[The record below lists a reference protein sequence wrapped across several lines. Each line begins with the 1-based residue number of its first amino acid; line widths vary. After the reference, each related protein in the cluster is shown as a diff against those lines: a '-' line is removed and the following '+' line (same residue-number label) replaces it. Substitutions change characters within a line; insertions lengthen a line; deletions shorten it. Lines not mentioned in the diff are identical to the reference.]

1 MKNQF
6 LKIALSMILVAG
18 GAKSQAGDYDGR
30 YTNNGYIFQNVAA
43 IPGNLTQTNGAL
55 AGRITVIN
63 SDQRWTADT
72 IYILNNL
79 TFVEPPANLV
89 IEPGT
94 IIRGEVKTSGGSST
108 LDPADPGSL
117 IICRGAKIVAQGTAE
132 SPIYFTSWG
141 DPFVP
146 GGINT
151 IPLGLNGVNKSSSD
165 RTTEAAN
172 YTNANSISGAFE
184 AHKVDAK
191 WGGLT
196 ILGRAPVGFGGP
208 TEASGNLQV
217 AIYTT
222 NTNSQTY
229 TRNPTFTFSNS
240 TNSSIPGTDIPGGSG
255 STMGFRLE
263 PLFNPVGF
271 SGLTN
276 TTNGTFEKFPGT
288 SLKATVANSS
298 RVATRATLDNIPVY
312 VTNTAS
318 TSNVTANYTTIGQTL
333 TNGDSVV
340 VNWGAATFSNRGLTY
355 NVPWMSGTAPFTAA
369 YGYNNAEIALELT
382 SSSVFTNSGT
392 VPTALTNVASV
403 VPTAQLVLSNTYL
416 YGVIVKVPGFLGTLT
431 TNNLPSLTITGGNSA
446 VQAVAS
452 TSIAGAV
459 ADPSALPLKG
469 GIGANF
475 IEGFQAIDGAAYGLG
490 SAPTVDADGRPW
502 TTLSGGIYGGTA
514 TDDNSGCIRF
524 CRFSFGG
531 FVLSPNNEIN
541 GITYGGAGSK
551 TVTEFVEIFN
561 NADDD
566 FEMFGGNNNLKYVAG
581 IFGGDDGFD
590 TDQSYRG
597 KGQFMLQLQNNQNG
611 TAATATTGRPSGN
624 VGDNLT
630 ENDGNEDPNSIVN
643 DTYPGTEFTYF
654 NYTGIGLGY
663 AVGNGAS
670 TSDRSGPNFKD
681 NSGGKILNSVF
692 VEAPKGAVQIQA
704 GARFYD
710 AAPRTSRATVA
721 GEPTGVLAYN
731 TWSRCGGSSASSQ
744 TNTAVGGSLFPLT
757 SGRTSSGGSTINAAS
772 EVGKLTNGLGNIFTS
787 NAVVDSTGSNGR
799 LAGVN
804 PILASGVSER
814 SNGTDPRSS
823 VAVNTNAAT
832 GLQNGVSADRGDFF
846 ARTTFRGAFLDFNW
860 LKGWSLADDLGVF
873 AANNVQVP
881 DVTLTRNSSGVL
893 SLSFPAAAGI
903 KYNVELSS
911 DNKEFQPYE
920 VMTQASQGTITRAL
934 NRTNDVTFVRVTPL

>member
-30 YTNNGYIFQNVAA
+30 YTNNGYIFQNVSA

-63 SDQRWTADT
+63 TDQRWTADT

-94 IIRGEVKTSGGSST
+94 IIRGEVRTSGGSST

-165 RTTEAAN
+165 ITTEAAN

-196 ILGRAPVGFGGP
+196 LLGRAPVGFGGGS
-208 TEASGNLQV
+208 TNGGNLQI
-217 AIYTT
+217 AISQY
-222 NTNSQTY
+222 NTNSPQAY
-229 TRNPTFTFSNS
+229 TRNPTFTFTSISNVGTNALSS
-240 TNSSIPGTDIPGGSG
+240 TAWAGSS
-255 STMGFRLE
+255 GFNLE
-263 PLFNPVGF
+263 PLFNPVGVA
-271 SGLTN
+271 GLTN
-276 TTNGTFEKFPGT
+276 TSSGTFTKFPGNF
-288 SLKATVANSS
+288 LKATVADGS
-298 RVATRATLDNIPVY
+298 RTATRTTLYNIPVY
-312 VTNTAS
+312 VTNIAS
-318 TSNVTANYTTIGQTL
+318 TSNVTGNYTNIGQTL
-333 TNGDSVV
+333 TNNDTVV
-340 VNWGAATFSNRGLTY
+340 VSWGEATFSNRGLQY
-355 NVPWMSGTAPFTAA
+355 NVPTKSGAVPFLPA
-369 YGYNNAEIALELT
+369 YGYSGAEIALELT
-382 SSSVFTNSGT
+382 NSSVFSSATT
-392 VPTALTNVASV
+392 PTSLTNVATTN
-403 VPTAQLVLSNTYL
+403 PTAQLVLSNTYL
-416 YGVIVKVPGFLGTLT
+416 YGVIVKAPKPSTWNGTDVPTI
-431 TNNLPSLTITGGNSA
+431 TITGSASNNATATASISGSA
-446 VQAVAS
+446 VS
-452 TSIAGAV
+452 
-459 ADPSALPLKG
+459 DPRAIPLKG

-475 IEGFQAIDGAAYGLG
+475 IEGFQAIDGEAYGLG

-514 TDDNSGCIRF
+514 TDDNSGCVRF
-524 CRFSFGG
+524 CRISFGG

-611 TAATATTGRPSGN
+611 SAATATTGRPSGN

-643 DTYPGTEFTYF
+643 DVYPGTEFTYF

-663 AVGNGAS
+663 VVGNGAS

-731 TWSRCGGSSASSQ
+731 TWSKCGGSSASSQ
-744 TNTAVGGSLFPLT
+744 TNTAVGGSLFPQT

-772 EVGKLTNGLGNIFTS
+772 EVGKLTNGLGNIFTDA
-787 NAVVDSTGSNGR
+787 AVVNSTGSNGR

-804 PILASGVSER
+804 PILASGVPER

-823 VAVNTNAAT
+823 VAVDTNAAT

-903 KYNVELSS
+903 KYNIELSS

>member
-1 MKNQF
+1 MKNQIT
-6 LKIALSMILVAG
+6 KIALSMLFIAG
-18 GAKSQAGDYDGR
+18 GVNLQAQDYNGR
-30 YTNNGYIFQNVAA
+30 YTNNGYIFQNVNA
-43 IPGNLTQTNGAL
+43 IPGNISRTNGAL

-79 TFVEPPANLV
+79 TFVEPPATLI

-108 LDPADPGSL
+108 LDPADPGAL
-117 IICRGAKIVAQGTAE
+117 IIARGAKIVAQGTAE

-146 GGINT
+146 GGTNT
-151 IPLGLNGVNKSSSD
+151 IPLGHNGTNSPAATI
-165 RTTEAAN
+165 RTESEKYTTAN
-172 YTNANSISGAFE
+172 TTSGAYE
-184 AHKVDAK
+184 AHKMDQQ
-191 WGGLT
+191 WGGL
-196 ILGRAPVGFGGP
+196 ILLGRAPAGFGGP
-208 TEASGNLQV
+208 TGASGNIQV
-217 AIYTT
+217 AILTT
-222 NTNSQTY
+222 NTNSQAY

-240 TNSSIPGTDIPGGSG
+240 TNSNIPGTDAPSG
-255 STMGFRLE
+255 TQGFRLE
-263 PLFNPVGF
+263 ALFNPVGF

-276 TTNGTFEKFPGT
+276 GISGTFTKFPGT
-288 SLKATVANSS
+288 SLKATVANAS
-298 RVATRATLDNIPVY
+298 RVATRATLANIPVY

-318 TSNVTANYTTIGQTL
+318 ASNVTANYTNIGLTL
-333 TNGDSVV
+333 TNGDTVV
-340 VNWGAATFSNRGLTY
+340 VNWGAHTFNNRGLTY
-355 NVPWMSGTAPFTAA
+355 NVPWMSGTAPFTSGF
-369 YGYNNAEIALELT
+369 GYNNAEIALELT
-382 SSSVFTNSGT
+382 SGTAFSGSVN
-392 VPTALTNVASV
+392 PTSLTNVASV

-416 YGVIVKVPGFLGTLT
+416 YGVIVKVPNFLGTLT
-431 TNNLPSLTITGGNSA
+431 TSNLPALTISGGNSA
-446 VQAVAS
+446 VQALAV

-475 IEGFQAIDGAAYGLG
+475 IEGFQAIDGGAYDLG
-490 SAPTVDADGRPW
+490 TSPSVDADRNPW
-502 TTLSGGIYGGTA
+502 TTFSGGIYGGTA
-514 TDDNSGCIRF
+514 TDDNSGSIRF

-531 FVLSPNNEIN
+531 FILSPNNEIN
-541 GITYGGAGSK
+541 GVTYGGAGSR
-551 TVTEFVEIFN
+551 TLTEFVEVFN

-566 FEMFGGNNNLKYVAG
+566 YEMFGGNNNLKYVAG

-590 TDQSYRG
+590 VDQSYRG
-597 KGQFMLQLQNNQNG
+597 KGQFMLQMQNNQNG
-611 TAATATTGRPSGN
+611 SITSKITGRLSGN

-630 ENDGNEDPNSIVN
+630 ENDGNEDPNAIVN

-663 AVGNGAS
+663 TVGNGAS

-692 VEAPKGAVQIQA
+692 VEAPRGAVQIQA
-704 GARFYD
+704 GARFTN
-710 AAPRTSRATVA
+710 AASRPNMATVSN
-721 GEPTGVLAYN
+721 EPTAVLAYN
-731 TWSRCGGSSASSQ
+731 TWSKCGGSSASSQ
-744 TNTAVGGSLFPLT
+744 TNTAVGGSLFPQT
-757 SGRTSSGGSTINAAS
+757 SGRTSSGGSTINGAD
-772 EVGKLTNGLGNIFTS
+772 EVSKLTNGLGNIFTS
-787 NAVVDSTGSNGR
+787 NAVVASTGTNGR

-804 PILASGVSER
+804 PILLAGAEER

-823 VAVNTNAAT
+823 VAVAT
-832 GLQNGVSADRGDFF
+832 GANGLQNGISADRGNFF

-873 AANNVQVP
+873 ADNNVQVP
-881 DVTLTRNSSGVL
+881 DVTLTRNSAGVL

-911 DNKEFQPYE
+911 DNKDFLPYE
-920 VMTQASQGTITRAL
+920 VMTQASQGTITRPL